1 MARVWILAALLL
13 VDVTPRGELFRVGT
27 ARQLGTLQ
35 LSKAAISSI
44 AFSRDG
50 RRLVALDTGGTLS
63 VWDLP
68 TRRSIRTI
76 PGAFFRGRIDLSA
89 DGTVVAGLSSN
100 RQSIRILDLE
110 KGTEIRSIPEAWPL
124 PYGFDLSPDGR
135 RIVVLRRDQ
144 SVKIFNVADGE
155 ETKQIVE
162 PNNGQGGQPTWSPD
176 GKTLVCH
183 GWDSQVRIFDV
194 EKGDT
199 TGTFSGIGPQAAF
212 VGFSPDSSTIVHAA
226 QDSKIRLYDRSGRQ
240 TLELGDT
247 VPGTQSVAFSRDGLL
262 MAAVDIRSIVR
273 IWDPRTGRKLREF
286 EAGPVTQAVFTPD
299 GRYLALAASDG
310 SIRLWGGGG
319 SSLGWPKPSEPRT
332 GNPGFLGITGDTLD
346 GAEAGVSI
354 STLVP
359 GSAAEK
365 AGLQVGDVIIM
376 VGAISTDSFETLRG
390 VIMEM
395 REGDEVEITY
405 RRAGDTRKMKI
416 KLGGRSAESP

>member
-286 EAGPVTQAVFTPD
+286 EAGPVTQAVFTPTAATSPSPPPTARSGCGAAAVPPSD
-299 GRYLALAASDG
+299 GRNPPSPGRETRDFSASPG
-310 SIRLWGGGG
+310 TPSTARRRESPSAP
-319 SSLGWPKPSEPRT
+319 SSPGAPPRR
-332 GNPGFLGITGDTLD
+332 P
-346 GAEAGVSI
+346 AS
-354 STLVP
+354 
-359 GSAAEK
+359 
-365 AGLQVGDVIIM
+365 
-376 VGAISTDSFETLRG
+376 
-390 VIMEM
+390 
-395 REGDEVEITY
+395 
-405 RRAGDTRKMKI
+405 
-416 KLGGRSAESP
+416 RSAMSSSWSAPSRPTPLKR